1 MSRRIQFLAGVAVLA
16 GAVAVLATQRY
27 ESPSADRAD
36 VTPLTSGPTGL
47 PQHTSEPAPD
57 NPTPTGTIP
66 AASPTRPTPRPTPTI
81 AVPRDNT
88 LGDALSRLSTEAP
101 RVRAIVDVL
110 IGPEPGSVVERLAF
124 ERRECEAP
132 TAEFRFVRCS
142 APSTSESAIEMF
154 PKELG
159 HFAFGSRQTV
169 RNEIEA
175 AARGG
180 FIVHL
185 VAVRLDGRYLV
196 AAGPPDIAAVGSR
209 ENPFP
214 LVLLVLAPVD
224 GWSTSE
230 RDLIPPDWYTFST
243 GLLLNTLRHD
253 QFSET
258 TSGSPRTVHTY
269 RYISPELLQA
279 LASLDAARK

>member
-124 ERRECEAP
+124 ERRECEAAV
-132 TAEFRFVRCS
+132 AEDRFGRCS
-142 APSTSESAIEMF
+142 APSSSSAAVAVLA
-154 PKELG
+154 KDHG
-159 HFAFGSRQTV
+159 DRVYGNRSAV
-169 RNEIEA
+169 RTDVEA
-175 AARGG
+175 AARNGLV
-180 FIVHL
+180 VHL
-185 VAVRLDGRYLV
+185 VALRFDGRYLV
-196 AAGPPDIAAVGSR
+196 AVGPPLISAVESR
-209 ENPFP
+209 DNPFP
-214 LVLLVLAPVD
+214 LLLLVLAPVD
-224 GWSTSE
+224 GWTTSE